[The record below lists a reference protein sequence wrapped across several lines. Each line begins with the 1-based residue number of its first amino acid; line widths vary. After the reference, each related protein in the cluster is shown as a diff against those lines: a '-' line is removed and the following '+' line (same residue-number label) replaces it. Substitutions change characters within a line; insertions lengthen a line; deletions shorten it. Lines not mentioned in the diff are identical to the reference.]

1 MTDDARAES
10 SGSPVVVT
18 AVLPFPLEFE
28 ALYVKN
34 QEDYHRFA
42 RAVLKDR
49 QIAEAAVHRAFFE
62 ILAHWPAFLA
72 AGNVHQ
78 QTWAIL
84 RRTVISEKLTSY
96 RDNLAELTEDSDVAR
111 ALCALPPRQFDV
123 TVLRYLC
130 GCPTG
135 DIAWYLGVTAS
146 TVDYHSR
153 KAKEFLEQA
162 MPARIRRSR

>member
-1 MTDDARAES
+1 MTDDAHTGY
-10 SGSPVVVT
+10 SGSPVVTT

-28 ALYVKN
+28 ALYLKN

-42 RAVLKDR
+42 HAVLKDP
-49 QIAEAAVHRAFFE
+49 QEAEGAVHRAFIE
-62 ILAHWPAFLA
+62 ILGHWPALLA
-72 AGNVHQ
+72 DGNVHQ

-84 RRTVISEKLTSY
+84 RRSVISQKLTSY

-123 TVLRYLC
+123 MVLRYLC
-130 GCPTG
+130 ACPTD

-146 TVDYHSR
+146 TVDYHGR
-153 KAKEFLEQA
+153 KAKERLEQA
-162 MPARIRRSR
+162 MPARIRRSK

>member
-1 MTDDARAES
+1 MTDDARAGS

-42 RAVLKDR
+42 QAVLNDQ
-49 QIAEAAVHRAFFE
+49 QIAEGAVHRAFFE
-62 ILAHWPAFLA
+62 ILAHWPALLT

-84 RRTVISEKLTSY
+84 RRTVISEKLTDY
-96 RDNLAELTEDSDVAR
+96 RD
-111 ALCALPPRQFDV
+111 
-123 TVLRYLC
+123 
-130 GCPTG
+130 
-135 DIAWYLGVTAS
+135 
-146 TVDYHSR
+146 
-153 KAKEFLEQA
+153 
-162 MPARIRRSR
+162 RRCQLIG